1 MFDYT
6 IGCDAHKHY
15 SVFAV
20 LDKAG
25 KLHSQRRVDHEPGA
39 IQAFLEQFPTGT
51 PVALESVGNW
61 YCLHLW
67 CGTGGLPTRS
77 RPPAVCPC

>member
-25 KLHSQRRVDHEPGA
+25 KLHTQIRVEHEVGA
-39 IQAFLEQFPTGT
+39 IQAFLEEFPTGT
-51 PVALESVGNW
+51 PVALDF
-61 YCLHLW
+61 
-67 CGTGGLPTRS
+67 LPDCVAEA
-77 RPPAVCPC
+77 PVF